1 MVSTIAEEGPDRIH
15 CLTTAVVRAIDL
27 SHTKSPPPLPRMAA
41 PPREKGGATSDDSV
55 TERDDF
61 DG

>member
-15 CLTTAVVRAIDL
+15 CLTTAAVWPIDL
-27 SHTKSPPPLPRMAA
+27 SHAKSPPLPRMTA
-41 PPREKGGATSDDSV
+41 PPREKGGATFGDGV

-61 DG
+61 DS